1 MSLSRVS
8 AAAFFDDFVAA
19 FSRFDGNLIAQRYTA
34 PYVALQA
41 DGSTQCFTEHAAI
54 GKYFQS
60 VVEAYH
66 EQGCRS
72 CRYRDLEVVPLG
84 KQAALATVTW
94 ELLLEGSEIH
104 SAWCESYN
112 LALTASGWRIF
123 ASVDHA
129 GLHGN

>member
-1 MSLSRVS
+1 VTSSLTHQ

-19 FSRFDGNLIAQRYTA
+19 FSRFNGHHIADRYRA
-34 PYVALQA
+34 PYLALQS

-54 GKYFQS
+54 GQYFQS

-72 CRYRDLEVVPLG
+72 CRYGDLEVAPLG
-84 KQAALATVTW
+84 KQSALATVTW
-94 ELLLEGSEIH
+94 ELLREDGGILST
-104 SAWCESYN
+104 WRESYN
-112 LALTASGWRIF
+112 LVSTDRGWRIF

-129 GLHGN
+129 G